1 VKFWDTSALVPL
13 LVEEDASEALRT
25 VLSEDHVIIV
35 AWTTEVECASA
46 IARAEHD
53 DLLTVE
59 AINDAFAR
67 LDELRDVWRE
77 VEARADVRLQA
88 RRLLRVHRL
97 RAADAIQLAS
107 AILAAQ
113 HQPVSLSFVT
123 VDDRL
128 ELAARREGFAVIHPR
143 GGGQRR

>member
-13 LVEEDASEALRT
+13 LVEEDASEPARSLLR
-25 VLSEDHVIIV
+25 VDPVMLV

-53 DLLTVE
+53 DLLTGDGIIE
-59 AINDAFAR
+59 AFRR
-67 LDELRDVWRE
+67 LDDLREVWRE
-77 VEARADVRLQA
+77 VEALSDVRQHA

-113 HQPVSLSFVT
+113 HQPASLPVVT
-123 VDDRL
+123 LDDRL
-128 ELAARREGFAVIHPR
+128 ESAARREGFEVIHPAR
-143 GGGQRR
+143 G

>member
-1 VKFWDTSALVPL
+1 VKFWDISALVPL
-13 LVEEDASEALRT
+13 LVEEDASETLRT

-113 HQPVSLSFVT
+113 HQPVSLPFVT
-123 VDDRL
+123 MDDRL

-143 GGGQRR
+143 R